1 MTCSKTIW
9 VIKKCVRYL
18 SEMTNVLVATNVFR
32 FCNELNF
39 VWNNLSCWLSFQT
52 IWYFLNGIDVLQMLV
67 MTICFFV
74 WWRKMKQRLHITTCI
89 QTYWLLITRTYCS
102 VPVLDFDDTNLMM
115 KTENVF
121 RLNFDDVDDSH
132 LNSTH
137 KQNINFCFEKLS
149 NLTNDKN
156 ATMTVNSRIIF
167 FGHVQRLLKLYILN
181 LSKL

>member
-89 QTYWLLITRTYCS
+89 QKYWLLITRTYCS
-102 VPVLDFDDTNLMM
+102 VPVLDFVIWWHKSYDENGKRFSFKFWWRRRFTFKFHTQTKHQLLFW
-115 KTENVF
+115 KTFKSDKRQERNYVCQF
-121 RLNFDDVDDSH
+121 SYHFFWTR
-132 LNSTH
+132 STSS
-137 KQNINFCFEKLS
+137 E
-149 NLTNDKN
+149 
-156 ATMTVNSRIIF
+156 TVYPKS
-167 FGHVQRLLKLYILN
+167 V
-181 LSKL
+181 